1 MESTRITIILTLFFA
16 SLAAQE
22 DLPTIA
28 MIGLC
33 VWALRSAEHAIQA
46 LSLSVVIKFLNPVVY
61 PQLRTASL
69 LAWVVL
75 GIAGLRIAVA
85 SLQTRAPRHPVLP
98 WVLIFSLA
106 ILAHSMLVSRQSMVS
121 SFKILTFAFGAITVL
136 LGFKISALRSV
147 NWTPWFTALW
157 TAILIL
163 SLPTL
168 FEASIGYKRN
178 GMGFQGIFVHPQL
191 FGLFLAPAVGWF
203 TTRLL
208 FYPIRETHWIIVA
221 LTCVSWSFL
230 LLTRTRTAAVA
241 VLGGLA
247 CVVAVTILARRDW
260 RKQVSGA
267 LLRPVILVAMFAAAS
282 AALMFSSSIEE
293 SAGEFIFKYG
303 RDSNTTV
310 SEAFS
315 KSRGEGISSEWKNF
329 LMSPLVGHGF
339 GISPFPS
346 SDSEIILDP
355 FFGLPLSAPVEK
367 GFLPTA
373 ILEETGILGT
383 LCLLPLLG
391 SLIWQVSRKSEIDG
405 TWMFFTCL
413 LLNVGE
419 MIFFSFGGVGL
430 YTWLI
435 MGWATSSQWRKPDET

>member
-1 MESTRITIILTLFFA
+1 MESTRITIILTLFLA

-136 LGFKISALRSV
+136 VGFKISTLRSV

-208 FYPIRETHWIIVA
+208 FYPIR
-221 LTCVSWSFL
+221 
-230 LLTRTRTAAVA
+230 
-241 VLGGLA
+241 
-247 CVVAVTILARRDW
+247 
-260 RKQVSGA
+260 
-267 LLRPVILVAMFAAAS
+267 
-282 AALMFSSSIEE
+282 
-293 SAGEFIFKYG
+293 
-303 RDSNTTV
+303 
-310 SEAFS
+310 
-315 KSRGEGISSEWKNF
+315 
-329 LMSPLVGHGF
+329 
-339 GISPFPS
+339 
-346 SDSEIILDP
+346 
-355 FFGLPLSAPVEK
+355 
-367 GFLPTA
+367 
-373 ILEETGILGT
+373 
-383 LCLLPLLG
+383 
-391 SLIWQVSRKSEIDG
+391 
-405 TWMFFTCL
+405 
-413 LLNVGE
+413 
-419 MIFFSFGGVGL
+419 
-430 YTWLI
+430 
-435 MGWATSSQWRKPDET
+435 